1 MTGRPL
7 IVCDCDEVLLHMV
20 APFRDWLAETQ
31 GVIFEMRSTNFA
43 EAMRFADSGAPVEGP
58 EIWRLLRAFFET
70 EMHRQTAIPGAVEAM
85 RQLASRADVVVLT
98 NLLDDHRDSRQA
110 QLDTHGIAARVY
122 TNQGPK
128 GPALEK
134 IIAEYRPSHTVF
146 VDDLPQHHQS
156 ARETT
161 CVSGGELTTLHLCGE
176 PMLAPHIACAH
187 EAGHA
192 DARIDSW
199 AEALP
204 WLLARLDEIT
214 EKPITEKQG
223 ETA

>member
-1 MTGRPL
+1 MSGRPL

-31 GVIFEMRSTNFA
+31 GVTFAMKSNNFA
-43 EAMRFADSGAPVEGP
+43 DAMRKTDSGEPVEGP

-70 EMHRQTAIPGAVEAM
+70 EMHRQTAIPGAVEAT
-85 RQLASRADVVVLT
+85 RQLAERADVVVLT

-128 GPALEK
+128 GPALQK
-134 IIAEYRPSHTVF
+134 IIAEYRPSHTFF

-156 ARETT
+156 ARETVGPGDGT
-161 CVSGGELTTLHLCGE
+161 ITTLHLCGE
-176 PMLAPHIACAH
+176 PLLAPHIACAH
-187 EAGHA
+187 AAGHA
-192 DARIDSW
+192 DARIDNW

-204 WLLARLDEIT
+204 WLLARLDPLTQNQE
-214 EKPITEKQG
+214 

>member
-1 MTGRPL
+1 MSGRPL

-20 APFRDWLAETQ
+20 APFRDWLGETQ
-31 GVIFEMRSTNFA
+31 RVCFEMKSNNFA
-43 EAMRFADSGAPVEGP
+43 DPIPWAENGEPVEPG
-58 EIWRLLRAFFET
+58 EIWRLLRLFFEG
-70 EMHRQTAIPGAVEAM
+70 EMHRQMPIDGAVDAM
-85 RQLASRADVVVLT
+85 RELATRADVVVLT
-98 NLLDDHRDSRQA
+98 NLLDAHRDLRQA
-110 QLDTHGIAARVY
+110 QLDTHGIDAKVY

-134 IIAEYRPSHTVF
+134 IIAEYRPSHTFF

-156 ARETT
+156 ARET
-161 CVSGGELTTLHLCGE
+161 VGAITTLHLCGE
-176 PMLAPHIACAH
+176 PMLAPHIDCAH

-204 WLLARLDEIT
+204 WLHARLDELDPQPEPT
-214 EKPITEKQG
+214 S
-223 ETA
+223 

>member
-1 MTGRPL
+1 MSRPL

-31 GVIFEMRSTNFA
+31 GVRFEMRSNNFA
-43 EAMRFADSGAPVEGP
+43 EAMRWADSGEPVENT

-70 EMHRQTAIPGAVEAM
+70 EMHRQSAIPGAVDAM
-85 RQLASRADVVVLT
+85 RQLAERADVVVLT
-98 NLLDDHRDSRQA
+98 NLLDDHRDARQA

-128 GPALEK
+128 GPALER
-134 IIAEYRPSHTVF
+134 IIAEYRPSHTFF

-156 ARETT
+156 ARETIGT
-161 CVSGGELTTLHLCGE
+161 ITTLHLCGE

-192 DARIDSW
+192 DARLDTW

-204 WLLARLDEIT
+204 WLLARLDTIQQD
-214 EKPITEKQG
+214 QG